1 MIYKLKQRIEPVR
14 RRANTVAQTVF
25 AEHSFAANYQ
35 ALKAMEPN
43 LTLLQGSSVRGI
55 LWRGTNANC
64 VMTDCTV
71 AFGLHDRPH
80 RCIRVDRTFD
90 DPAHMGQP
98 CRACSVERAADCLV
112 ADDRRGSQPVQH
124 LTRVHGLVF

>member
-55 LWRGTNANC
+55 LWRGTNAYC
-64 VMTDCTV
+64 DKTDCTV
-71 AFGLHDRPH
+71 AFGLIARSMTQH
-80 RCIRVDRTFD
+80 TW
-90 DPAHMGQP
+90 GN
-98 CRACSVERAADCLV
+98 RAGPVRLNVPQIVWSPTTV
-112 ADDRRGSQPVQH
+112 AVRNPYSI
-124 LTRVHGLVF
+124 